1 MKKAPRYDIL
11 TWNSILF
18 DRKVEIDSMA
28 PTIKDIAKLAN
39 VSHTTV
45 SRALNNSP
53 LIKEVTR
60 KKIAEIAS
68 QVGYVPNY
76 NAKSLVLQRSHTIGL
91 FFTSI
96 AKGTSSSFFSD
107 TIRGVNSVIDV
118 EYNLFIRGIDDYEDY
133 SSVHHKRFDGII
145 LMSQS
150 EADNKFMYHVVQ
162 QEIPIV
168 VLNRQIEDRSIINII
183 SNDQEGAYN
192 AGKYLIE
199 CGHKDIAIIEGV
211 EGFKSAQVRRDGFIK
226 ALIDHGM
233 SVRNEYMVRGNYD
246 MQSGYIA
253 MAQLLELDTPPTAV
267 FCSNDDM
274 AIGAMNCVFERGM
287 QVPNDISIV
296 GFDDIGFSLYTNP
309 SLTTVKRPIEKIS
322 EAGARKILSLIKQ
335 PASEDGRISINTE
348 LIKRKSVSPLRK

>member
-1 MKKAPRYDIL
+1 
-11 TWNSILF
+11 
-18 DRKVEIDSMA
+18 MA

-60 KKIAEIAS
+60 KKIAEIAA

-76 NAKSLVLQRSHTIGL
+76 NAKSLVMQRSYTIGL

-96 AKGTSSSFFSD
+96 AKGTTSGFFSD

-118 EYNLFIRGIDDYEDY
+118 EYNLFIRGIDDYAEY
-133 SSVHHKRFDGII
+133 SSIHSKRFDGII

-150 EADNKFMYHVVQ
+150 EADNKFIYHVVQ
-162 QEIPIV
+162 QGIPIV

-183 SNDQEGAYN
+183 SNDREGAYN

-211 EGFKSAQVRRDGFIK
+211 EGFKSTQERRDGFIK
-226 ALIDHGM
+226 ALIDHNIP
-233 SVRNEYMVRGNYD
+233 VRNDYMISGKYD
-246 MQSGYIA
+246 MQSGFEG
-253 MAQLLELDTPPTAV
+253 MGRLLDLEKPPTAV

-274 AIGAMNCVFERGM
+274 AIGAMKSVFERGL
-287 QVPNDISIV
+287 QVPGDVSIV
-296 GFDDIGFSLYTNP
+296 GFDDIGFSLFANP
-309 SLTTVKRPIEKIS
+309 SLTTVKRPIERIS
-322 EAGARKILSLIKQ
+322 EQGARQILSLIKK
-335 PASEDGRISINTE
+335 PAEEDGRISIATE
-348 LIKRKSVSPLRK
+348 FIMRESVSIRHD

>member
-1 MKKAPRYDIL
+1 
-11 TWNSILF
+11 
-18 DRKVEIDSMA
+18 MA

-68 QVGYVPNY
+68 QLNYVPNY
-76 NAKSLVLQRSHTIGL
+76 NAKSLVLQRSYTIGL

-96 AKGTSSSFFSD
+96 ATGTSSSFFSD

-118 EYNLFIRGIDDYEDY
+118 EYNLFIRGIDDYADF
-133 SSVHHKRFDGII
+133 SSIHSKRFDGII

-150 EADNKFMYHVVQ
+150 EVDNKFIYHVVQ
-162 QEIPIV
+162 QGIPIV

-183 SNDQEGAYN
+183 SNDREGAFN
-192 AGKYLIE
+192 AGEYLIQ

-211 EGFKSAQVRRDGFIK
+211 EGFKSTQERRDGFIG
-226 ALIDHGM
+226 ALIGHGIA
-233 SVRNEYMVRGNYD
+233 VRNDYMVRGNYD
-246 MQSGYIA
+246 MQSGYLA
-253 MAQLLELDTPPTAV
+253 MGQLLDLDRPPTAV

-274 AIGAMNCVFERGM
+274 AIGAMNSVFERGL
-287 QVPNDISIV
+287 QVPKDISIV
-296 GFDDIGFSLYTNP
+296 GFDDSGFSLFTNP
-309 SLTTVKRPIEKIS
+309 SLTTVKRPIETIS
-322 EAGARKILSLIKQ
+322 EQGAQRILSIIKR
-335 PASEDGRISINTE
+335 PSEEDGRISIKTE
-348 LIKRKSVSPLRK
+348 LIIRKSVRNLLQ